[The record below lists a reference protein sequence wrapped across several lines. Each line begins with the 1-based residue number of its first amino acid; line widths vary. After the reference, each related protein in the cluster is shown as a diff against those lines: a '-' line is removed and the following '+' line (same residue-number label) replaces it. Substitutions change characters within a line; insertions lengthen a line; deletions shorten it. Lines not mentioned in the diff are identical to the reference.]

1 MFMETVVGEIVE
13 DMMEA
18 NLQSNMQK
26 MDYLMMLL
34 TLNGKEGSLL
44 KCTGMLQL
52 IIGVAMRIVFAR

>member
-1 MFMETVVGEIVE
+1 MFMETVVEEIVE
-13 DMMEA
+13 AMKGV
-18 NLQSNMQK
+18 NPQSNMQK

-44 KCTGMLQL
+44 KCTGLHQL

>member
-1 MFMETVVGEIVE
+1 METVVEEIVE
-13 DMMEA
+13 AMKEA

-44 KCTGMLQL
+44 KCTGLHQL
-52 IIGVAMRIVFAR
+52 IIGVAMRIVSAR

>member
-1 MFMETVVGEIVE
+1 MGTVVEEIVE
-13 DMMEA
+13 DMKGA
-18 NLQSNMQK
+18 NPQSNMQK

-52 IIGVAMRIVFAR
+52 IIGVAMHIVFAR

>member
-1 MFMETVVGEIVE
+1 MGTVVEEIAE
-13 DMMEA
+13 DMKGV
-18 NLQSNMQK
+18 NPQSNMQK

-52 IIGVAMRIVFAR
+52 IIGVAMCIVFAR